1 MPAAQRF
8 QGAFE
13 TKEVATKLKLLG
25 VPAENWRG
33 LVLSWL
39 GNPPIHEGFN
49 AKIWEHIAK
58 SYIYIYLNI
67 YIYIWIFLPATFDY
81 WRVN

>member
-25 VPAENWRG
+25 VPAENWKG
-33 LVLSWL
+33 LVSSWL
-39 GNPPIHEGFN
+39 GNPPYMKVLMRKYE
-49 AKIWEHIAK
+49 
-58 SYIYIYLNI
+58 NI
-67 YIYIWIFLPATFDY
+67 
-81 WRVN
+81 